1 MVRILCGVGIH
12 ANHKVHVLGVVA
24 QDHCHLCLAPAGI
37 ILAALCGILGGDQCS
52 QLHGGVVPCAAPG
65 IFAVILAL
73 AGALAV
79 QVSGDLG
86 PVRTAAG
93 DLTLEN
99 GSAEADIVPAHGRIY
114 APLAAGLSGLTS
126 VRGIHKGVQECLIG
140 AVAGCQIQP
149 ASCPCLIVIVVI
161 GIVEVGSHR
170 ALCLIG
176 ADGIVVQCLCIG
188 QVFLVA
194 EVDIVGCQCC
204 GIFCCDVAG
213 IIRSPV
219 CSTQALVGLGFRRTP
234 DIVVFLTL
242 AHLIAE
248 TGNVIAVQLCACL
261 EEITE
266 TVCERLQVC
275 GLSQRVIAVLVLIVA
290 PAQCGSGV
298 ACRQTELYVVACVV
312 ETAVYLIGSVA
323 VISPCELRSTSHI
336 AAAHISVVEIHGVLQ
351 QLCIVVVGCSR
362 CGQRLHLHSHCGE
375 CRRSGQQRCSTCN
388 TGKYPFTEPN
398 FLHKNTPFAKNESDL
413 SCPFRESDA
422 PPVFPTST
430 KIRAASSPFHV
441 WTRSNTH
448 SITLVKKMQ
457 YFFLFTPNFYGNPT
471 NCAHRFCAV

>member
-1 MVRILCGVGIH
+1 MRILCGVGIH
-12 ANHKVHVLGVVA
+12 ANDKVHVLGVVA

-65 IFAVILAL
+65 SFAVILAL

-93 DLTLEN
+93 DLALED

-126 VRGIHKGVQECLIG
+126 VRGVHKGVQECLIS
-140 AVAGCQIQP
+140 AVSGCQIQP
-149 ASCPCLIVIVVI
+149 TSCPCLIVIVVI
-161 GIVEVGSHR
+161 GIVEFGSCR

-188 QVFLVA
+188 QVFRIA

-234 DIVVFLTL
+234 GIVVFLTL
-242 AHLIAE
+242 AHLIADA
-248 TGNVIAVQLCACL
+248 GNVIAVQLCACL
-261 EEITE
+261 EVITE
-266 TVCERLQVC
+266 TVCECLQVC
-275 GLSQRVIAVLVLIVA
+275 SLSQCVVAVLVLIVA

-312 ETAVYLIGSVA
+312 VTAVHLIGSVA

-336 AAAHISVVEIHGVLQ
+336 AAAHISIIEIHGVLQ

-388 TGKYPFTEPN
+388 TGKHPFTEPN
-398 FLHKNTPFAKNESDL
+398 FLHKNTPFAKKRIRFVL
-413 SCPFRESDA
+413 SVPGIGCAACFSGFCQNPSSFQS
-422 PPVFPTST
+422 FPHPDTIQYSFYHIGEKNAIFFSFHT
-430 KIRAASSPFHV
+430 K
-441 WTRSNTH
+441 
-448 SITLVKKMQ
+448 
-457 YFFLFTPNFYGNPT
+457 FL
-471 NCAHRFCAV
+471 

>member
-1 MVRILCGVGIH
+1 MRILCGVGVH
-12 ANHKVHVLGVVA
+12 ANDKVDVLGVVA

-37 ILAALCGILGGDQCS
+37 ILSALCGILGGNQCS
-52 QLHGGVVPCAAPG
+52 QLHGGVIPCAAPG
-65 IFAVILAL
+65 SFAVVLAL

-93 DLTLEN
+93 DLALED
-99 GSAEADIVPAHGRIY
+99 GSTEADIVPAHGGIY
-114 APLAAGLSGLTS
+114 APLAAGLSGLS
-126 VRGIHKGVQECLIG
+126 CAGSIHKGVQECLIG

-149 ASCPCLIVIVVI
+149 ASCPCLIVIIVV
-161 GIVEVGSHR
+161 GVVEFFSRR

-176 ADGIVVQCLCIG
+176 ANGIVVQCLCIG

-194 EVDIVGCQCC
+194 EVDIVCCQCC

-219 CSTQALVGLGFRRTP
+219 CGTQALVGLGFRRAP

-242 AHLIAE
+242 AHLVADA
-248 TGNVIAVQLCACL
+248 GNVIAVQLCACL

-266 TVCERLQVC
+266 TVCECLQVC
-275 GLSQRVIAVLVLIVA
+275 GLSQCVVAVLVLIVA

-298 ACRQTELYVVACVV
+298 ACRQTKLYVVACVV
-312 ETAVYLIGSVA
+312 VTAVYFIGSVA

-336 AAAHISVVEIHGVLQ
+336 TAAHISIIEIHGVLQ
-351 QLCIVVVGCSR
+351 QLCIVIIGCSR

-388 TGKYPFTEPN
+388 TGKHPFTEPN
-398 FLHKNTPFAKNESDL
+398 FLHKNTPFAKKRIRFVL
-413 SCPFRESDA
+413 SVPGIGCAACFSGFCQNPSSFQS
-422 PPVFPTST
+422 FPHPDTIQYSFYHIGEKNAIFFSFHT
-430 KIRAASSPFHV
+430 K
-441 WTRSNTH
+441 
-448 SITLVKKMQ
+448 
-457 YFFLFTPNFYGNPT
+457 FL
-471 NCAHRFCAV
+471 